1 MITLYQ
7 LKTNANGWL
16 TNMAASDALPREKKI
31 FGITF

>member
-16 TNMAASDALPREKKI
+16 TNMAASDVLPREKN
-31 FGITF
+31 FLG